1 MDITF
6 ETYIKNLLNEKHNGI
21 ADELIVHS
29 HLLQYLIKK
38 TKPADKDESKAR
50 KSFANLYAILVLVE
64 DYRSVIERHED
75 YSKYQ
80 GAQFSP
86 LLEKARSYPFGQKI
100 QNHAFNNRMNDEF
113 FKFFP
118 LQKDE
123 GMFPIMR
130 NLKTKRYWINEN
142 YLLVDVNGNSIDIS
156 VDIIEIIKHYTEVVK
171 EKLEKF
177 ISDCEKLKEIEN
189 GCGDQTIGFIEAL
202 LEPDVDA
209 RLFEIVSF
217 SILKYHYHKTI
228 IHWGEDLHNID
239 HHEHK
244 KLYKTGR
251 TNANDGGIDF
261 VMKPLGVFFQ
271 VTETLDFKK
280 YFLDIDKIERYP
292 ITFVIKSTDSEES
305 IKAQLEKD
313 AKKKY
318 RVQSVVDNY
327 MNCIEQ
333 VININ
338 DLKYFLA
345 ELNSEGKLSEV
356 LDEIIT
362 QSKVEFNYEDEEEE

>member
-123 GMFPIMR
+123 GMFPIMS
-130 NLKTKRYWINEN
+130 EFC
-142 YLLVDVNGNSIDIS
+142 S
-156 VDIIEIIKHYTEVVK
+156 
-171 EKLEKF
+171 
-177 ISDCEKLKEIEN
+177 C
-189 GCGDQTIGFIEAL
+189 
-202 LEPDVDA
+202 
-209 RLFEIVSF
+209 
-217 SILKYHYHKTI
+217 
-228 IHWGEDLHNID
+228 
-239 HHEHK
+239 
-244 KLYKTGR
+244 LYY
-251 TNANDGGIDF
+251 
-261 VMKPLGVFFQ
+261 Q
-271 VTETLDFKK
+271 
-280 YFLDIDKIERYP
+280 
-292 ITFVIKSTDSEES
+292 
-305 IKAQLEKD
+305 
-313 AKKKY
+313 
-318 RVQSVVDNY
+318 
-327 MNCIEQ
+327 
-333 VININ
+333 
-338 DLKYFLA
+338 
-345 ELNSEGKLSEV
+345 
-356 LDEIIT
+356 
-362 QSKVEFNYEDEEEE
+362 

>member
-1 MDITF
+1 M
-6 ETYIKNLLNEKHNGI
+6 
-21 ADELIVHS
+21 
-29 HLLQYLIKK
+29 
-38 TKPADKDESKAR
+38 
-50 KSFANLYAILVLVE
+50 
-64 DYRSVIERHED
+64 
-75 YSKYQ
+75 
-80 GAQFSP
+80 
-86 LLEKARSYPFGQKI
+86 
-100 QNHAFNNRMNDEF
+100 
-113 FKFFP
+113 
-118 LQKDE
+118 
-123 GMFPIMR
+123 
-130 NLKTKRYWINEN
+130 
-142 YLLVDVNGNSIDIS
+142 
-156 VDIIEIIKHYTEVVK
+156 
-171 EKLEKF
+171 
-177 ISDCEKLKEIEN
+177 
-189 GCGDQTIGFIEAL
+189 
-202 LEPDVDA
+202 
-209 RLFEIVSF
+209 
-217 SILKYHYHKTI
+217 
-228 IHWGEDLHNID
+228 
-239 HHEHK
+239 
-244 KLYKTGR
+244 
-251 TNANDGGIDF
+251 
-261 VMKPLGVFFQ
+261 MKPLGVFFQ

>member
-1 MDITF
+1 MDTTF
-6 ETYIKNLLNEKHNGI
+6 EAYIKNLLNEKHDGI

-64 DYRSVIERHED
+64 DYRSVIDRNED
-75 YSKYQ
+75 YSEYK
-80 GAQFSP
+80 GAQFSA

-118 LQKDE
+118 FQKDE

-130 NLKTKRYWINEN
+130 DLKTKRYWINEN
-142 YLLVDVNGNSIDIS
+142 YLWVDVNGNSIDIS
-156 VDIIEIIKHYTEVVK
+156 VDIIDIIKHYTEVVK

-189 GCGDQTIGFIEAL
+189 GCGEKTIGFIEAL

-217 SILKYHYHKTI
+217 SILKYHYHKTV
-228 IHWGEDLHNID
+228 IHWGEDEHSID
-239 HHEHK
+239 HHEPK
-244 KLYKTGR
+244 QLYKTGR

-261 VMKPLGVFFQ
+261 VMKPLGIFFQ

-338 DLKYFLA
+338 DLKNFLA

-362 QSKVEFNYEDEEEE
+362 QSKVEFNYEDEDEE